1 MATKVHT
8 FGEPVSSGRK
18 VRSSRKNKMISPV
31 TIVSGV
37 VITVA
42 VWMGFTVST
51 MQSVHASLTPS
62 HANKPQIAIA
72 AHVPV
77 SLPSGSHDVRINKF
91 SRLGK
96 PSEDQIR
103 MASLTS
109 EGIKAAHKRTE
120 LRLAKVKMDKAL
132 HEATLLASAAPMKAS
147 TSSLSALVEV
157 KPDANAS
164 ASRRFD
170 LILNGSAPEAAPE
183 TAQDMPDSIPLPS
196 FRPQIAKISPAVTPK
211 TGTEA
216 VEKEVAMLRPE
227 KPTIPSVASRPSAMG
242 ARTAVYEIETA
253 TVHMPNGDKLEAH
266 SGLGSMRDNPKYVH
280 VKMKGS
286 TPPSSYKLTMR
297 EALFHGVEA
306 LRLTP
311 ESGVNP
317 HGRNGL
323 LAHTYML
330 ARRGES
336 NGCVVFKEYPKFLA
350 AFKRGDV
357 NRIVVVSRL
366 ESKPVFADKD
376 NKGTT
381 KTLASLFSR
390 KG

>member
-132 HEATLLASAAPMKAS
+132 REATLLASAAPMKPS
-147 TSSLSALVEV
+147 SSSLSALVEV

-196 FRPQIAKISPAVTPK
+196 FRPQIAKISPAAQPK

-227 KPTIPSVASRPSAMG
+227 KPTLPSVASRPSAMG